1 MRSIFLL
8 VFGPTNKKMFA
19 ALDALA
25 SATAP
30 DNRVNKSA
38 QAVLTAAL
46 PDPLAVLQAK
56 DTFIQGAL
64 ASATRVA
71 LSVKAAVMQTPS
83 KKKGKKKSADLV
95 ADANLPTAKL
105 AQEPPNVPA
114 VRPGLADLRSK
125 YHQSIKQ
132 GNTYDSPDTI
142 KLSLSLKGADTAA
155 SATLEPAIKPQ
166 PNFQLYASRTQDSLR
181 PISLKDGAMGK
192 ATSLEARIKEQKPEP
207 KELAARDPVL
217 QNLTPVRPPLQ
228 HFEDFNFC
236 SEMKKGTEST
246 KVPLKCVQERFIAA
260 GGSKTGLLYPVE
272 NTSAYMTFYSQPT
285 FGDMMTLLED
295 VVSRLQSMN
304 KQEQATARRALFGA
318 IATEGFTST
327 PVPLQSSSHRR
338 PPSGAELFIR
348 VGPSRIL
355 IHHRVIQ
362 NGVKIPSLAVS
373 EFIGAA
379 GESAADFL
387 IVGSIWSEEPQ
398 RWRLAQKISTGMTT
412 IFNKELWDFERLA
425 NDTPGDFRNLAP
437 GKYIANACTP
447 IYPLQHNYFKL
458 LWSKSEA
465 DELLI
470 EDCAGAAS
478 EPQSIPAN
486 IVCLTQDQGAPMLN
500 FAVYDRE
507 RGEPPPGTYSNP
519 QFLPTFGTGRRF
531 EEFRNP
537 DIFYSLIHDI
547 QIDSSPRSDIP
558 EYKAYAIFK
567 THSFWQ
573 CTTPIAPLSW
583 RTITIAASFDSL
595 PTAGKQPMR
604 CVAAAYP
611 FFLYLAYTPA
621 ATNVKQGVYLYLYRL
636 KDASYT
642 RCRLPIQKAVL
653 YFISIRYEDGIADTS
668 VSTSI
673 PSNGRNG
680 TSNKMILEV
689 APYAAARAD
698 KKQLEAS
705 AATLEIHDNVMYAIS
720 PVEGGTVTAGI
731 QQPFLSLGFQK
742 YGLGT
747 PGFNGRIAY
756 IHVFDYPLKAADY
769 EREINNNWNS
779 SWFH

>member
-1 MRSIFLL
+1 
-8 VFGPTNKKMFA
+8 MFA
-19 ALDALA
+19 VLDALA

-38 QAVLTAAL
+38 ASVIQSAL
-46 PDPLAVLQAK
+46 PNPLDVLQAK

-64 ASATRVA
+64 ASATQAA
-71 LSVKAAVMQTPS
+71 LTLKGAVLQTPK
-83 KKKGKKKSADLV
+83 KKKGKQKSADLV

-105 AQEPPNVPA
+105 AQEPPNVPT

-125 YHQSIKQ
+125 YHQAIKQ

-142 KLSLSLKGADTAA
+142 KLSLSLKSAD
-155 SATLEPAIKPQ
+155 SATSAVLEPAIKPQ
-166 PNFQLYASRTQDSLR
+166 PNFQLYAARTQDSLR

-192 ATSLEARIKEQKPEP
+192 ATSLTSQLKEQKPEP
-207 KELAARDPVL
+207 KELAARDPLL
-217 QNLTPVRPPLQ
+217 QNLTPVRTPLQ

-236 SEMKKGTEST
+236 SEMKKGTESAN
-246 KVPLKCVQERFIAA
+246 VPLRCVQERFISA
-260 GGSKTGLLYPVE
+260 GGEKTGLLFPVE
-272 NTSAYMTFYSQPT
+272 GTTAYMTFYSQPT
-285 FGDMMTLLED
+285 FGDMMALLED
-295 VVSRLQSMN
+295 VLGRLQSMN
-304 KQEQATARRALFGA
+304 KTEQANARLALFGA
-318 IATEGFTST
+318 AATEGFVAT
-327 PVPLQSSSHRR
+327 PAPLLPNSHKR
-338 PPSGAELFIR
+338 PSKGAELFIR

-355 IHHRVIQ
+355 IHHRVLT
-362 NGVKIPSLAVS
+362 NGVKIPSLAIS

-387 IVGSIWSEEPQ
+387 IVGSIWSEEPH
-398 RWRLAQKISTGMTT
+398 RWRLAQKISSGMTT
-412 IFNKELWDFERLA
+412 IFNKELWDFERLT
-425 NDTPGDFRNLAP
+425 NDSPGDFRNLAP

-465 DELLI
+465 DELLV
-470 EDCAGAAS
+470 EDCGVGTATSTAV
-478 EPQSIPAN
+478 EPQSIPAD
-486 IVCLTQDQGAPMLN
+486 IVCLTQDAGAPMLN
-500 FAVYDRE
+500 FAVYDRQ

-547 QIDSSPRSDIP
+547 LIDSSPRADIP

-595 PTAGKQPMR
+595 PTAGQQPMR

-621 ATNVKQGVYLYLYRL
+621 GKNIKQGVYLYLYRL
-636 KDASYT
+636 KDSSYT
-642 RCRLPIQKAVL
+642 RCPLPIQKAVM
-653 YFISIRYEDGIADTS
+653 YFISIRYEDG
-668 VSTSI
+668 V
-673 PSNGRNG
+673 P
-680 TSNKMILEV
+680 NKLILEV
-689 APYAAARAD
+689 APIAAARTD
-698 KKQLEAS
+698 VKQLEAS
-705 AATLEIHDNVMYAIS
+705 SATLEIHDNVMYSIS

-747 PGFNGRIAY
+747 PGFNGRVAY
-756 IHVFDYPLKAADY
+756 VHVFDYPLKAADY
-769 EREINNNWNS
+769 KREIQNNWNS

>member
-1 MRSIFLL
+1 MDGSQQLQMHFLISFSYALRKLFLL
-8 VFGPTNKKMFA
+8 VFLQINKKMFA
-19 ALDALA
+19 VLDALA
-25 SATAP
+25 SATAS
-30 DNRVNKSA
+30 DNRINKSA
-38 QAVLTAAL
+38 ESVLTATL
-46 PDPLAVLQAK
+46 PDPLMVLQAK

-64 ASATRVA
+64 ASANQ
-71 LSVKAAVMQTPS
+71 AAIAMKEAILQTPS
-83 KKKGKKKSADLV
+83 KRKGKKKSADLV

-105 AQEPPNVPA
+105 SQEPPNLPS
-114 VRPGLADLRSK
+114 VRPGLSDLRSK
-125 YHQSIKQ
+125 YHQAIKQ

-142 KLSLSLKGADTAA
+142 KLSLSLKPADTAPM
-155 SATLEPAIKPQ
+155 EPAIKPQ

-181 PISLKDGAMGK
+181 PISLKDGTMGK
-192 ATSLEARIKEQKPEP
+192 ATSLESRLKKQEPTP
-207 KELAARDPVL
+207 KERATYDPIL
-217 QNLTPVRPPLQ
+217 QNLTPVRASLQ
-228 HFEDFNFC
+228 HFENFNFC
-236 SEMKKGTEST
+236 SEMKKGTEAT
-246 KVPLKCVQERFIAA
+246 KVPLTCVQERFIAA
-260 GGSKTGLLYPVE
+260 GGAKTGLLYPAE
-272 NTSAYMTFYSQPT
+272 GTNAYLTFYSQAT
-285 FGDMMTLLED
+285 FGDMMALLED
-295 VVSRLQSMN
+295 VVGRLQSMN
-304 KQEQATARRALFGA
+304 KQEQANARRALFGA
-318 IATEGFTST
+318 EAIEGMTVA
-327 PVPLQSSSHRR
+327 PAPLQSSSHRR
-338 PPSGAELFIR
+338 PPNGAELFIR

-355 IHHRVIQ
+355 IHHRIIQ

-379 GESAADFL
+379 GEAAADFL
-387 IVGSIWSEEPQ
+387 IVGSIWSEEPH

-425 NDTPGDFRNLAP
+425 NDSPGDFRNLAP

-458 LWSKSEA
+458 LWSKSES
-465 DELLI
+465 DELLV
-470 EDCAGAAS
+470 EDCTSAS
-478 EPQSIPAN
+478 KEPQSIPAN
-486 IVCLTQDQGAPMLN
+486 IVCLTQDAGAPMLN
-500 FAVYDRE
+500 FAIYDRQ

-558 EYKAYAIFK
+558 EYNAYAVFK

-583 RTITIAASFDSL
+583 RTITLAVSFDTL

-621 ATNVKQGVYLYLYRL
+621 NKGIKQGVYLYLYRL
-636 KDASYT
+636 KDSSYT
-642 RCRLPIQKAVL
+642 VSRLPIQKAVV
-653 YFISIRYEDGIADTS
+653 YFISIRYEDGI
-668 VSTSI
+668 
-673 PSNGRNG
+673 PG
-680 TSNKMILEV
+680 KMILEV

-698 KKQLEAS
+698 RKQLEKS
-705 AATLEIHDNVMYAIS
+705 AAALEVHDNVMYAIS
-720 PVEGGTVTAGI
+720 PVEGGALTASI
-731 QQPFLSLGFQK
+731 QHPFLSLGFQK

-747 PGFNGRIAY
+747 PGFNGRVAY
-756 IHVFDYPLKAADY
+756 VHVFDYSLKVADY

>member
-1 MRSIFLL
+1 MLCYAVLNIFLL
-8 VFGPTNKKMFA
+8 VFGLTNKKMFA

-25 SATAP
+25 SATTP

-38 QAVLTAAL
+38 RAVITSAL

-64 ASATRVA
+64 ASAAQAA
-71 LSVKAAVMQTPS
+71 LSVKATVMQTPS

-105 AQEPPNVPA
+105 AQEPPNVLA
-114 VRPGLADLRSK
+114 VRPGLADLRSN
-125 YHQSIKQ
+125 YHRAIKQ
-132 GNTYDSPDTI
+132 GNNFNSPDTI

-166 PNFQLYASRTQDSLR
+166 PNFQLYASRTQDALR

-192 ATSLEARIKEQKPEP
+192 ATSLESRIKEQKPEP
-207 KELAARDPVL
+207 KEKAAYDPLL

-236 SEMKKGTEST
+236 SEMKKGTESA
-246 KVPLKCVQERFIAA
+246 KVPIKCVQERFIAA
-260 GGSKTGLLYPVE
+260 GGEKTGLLFPVE
-272 NTSAYMTFYSQPT
+272 NTAAYTTFYSQST
-285 FGDMMTLLED
+285 FGDMMALLED
-295 VVSRLQSMN
+295 VVGRLQSMN
-304 KQEQATARRALFGA
+304 KQEQANARRALFGTH
-318 IATEGFTST
+318 ATEGFTVT
-327 PVPLQSSSHRR
+327 PAPLQSSSHRR
-338 PPSGAELFIR
+338 PQKGAELFIR

-387 IVGSIWSEEPQ
+387 IVGSIWSEEPH

-412 IFNKELWDFERLA
+412 IFNKELWDFERLS

-465 DELLI
+465 DELLV
-470 EDCAGAAS
+470 EDCSSGS
-478 EPQSIPAN
+478 SGEPQSIPAD

-500 FAVYDRE
+500 FAVYDRK
-507 RGEPPPGTYSNP
+507 RDEPPPGTYSNP

-537 DIFYSLIHDI
+537 DIFYSLIYNI
-547 QIDSSPRSDIP
+547 EIDSSPRTDIP

-567 THSFWQ
+567 TQSFWQ

-595 PTAGKQPMR
+595 PTAGQQPMR

-611 FFLYLAYTPA
+611 FFLYLAYTPTSA
-621 ATNVKQGVYLYLYRL
+621 NIKQGVYLYLYRL
-636 KDASYT
+636 KDSSYT
-642 RCRLPIQKAVL
+642 RCPLPIQKAVM
-653 YFISIRYEDGIADTS
+653 YFISIRYEDG
-668 VSTSI
+668 V
-673 PSNGRNG
+673 P
-680 TSNKMILEV
+680 NKMILEV
-689 APYAAARAD
+689 APFSAARAD

-705 AATLEIHDNVMYAIS
+705 AAALEIHDNVMYAIS

-756 IHVFDYPLKAADY
+756 VHVFDYPLKAADY
-769 EREINNNWNS
+769 KREIQNNWNS

>member
-1 MRSIFLL
+1 
-8 VFGPTNKKMFA
+8 MFA
-19 ALDALA
+19 VLDALA

-38 QAVLTAAL
+38 VSVIQSAL
-46 PDPLAVLQAK
+46 PNPLDVLQAK

-64 ASATRVA
+64 ASATQAA
-71 LSVKAAVMQTPS
+71 LSVKEAILQTPK
-83 KKKGKKKSADLV
+83 KKKGKQKSADLV
-95 ADANLPTAKL
+95 ADLPAEVAKL
-105 AQEPPNVPA
+105 AQELPNVPA
-114 VRPGLADLRSK
+114 VRPGLADLRTN
-125 YHQSIKQ
+125 YHKAIKQ
-132 GNTYDSPDTI
+132 GNTYQSPDTI
-142 KLSLSLKGADTAA
+142 KLSLSLKGADSAA
-155 SATLEPAIKPQ
+155 SAALEPAIKPQ
-166 PNFQLYASRTQDSLR
+166 PNFQLYAARTQDSLR

-192 ATSLEARIKEQKPEP
+192 ATSLAPQLKAQSIEP
-207 KELAARDPVL
+207 KERAARDPLL
-217 QNLTPVRPPLQ
+217 QNLTPARAPLQ
-228 HFEDFNFC
+228 HFENFNFC
-236 SEMKKGTEST
+236 SEMKKGTESI
-246 KVPLKCVQERFIAA
+246 KVPLKCIQERFISA
-260 GGSKTGLLYPVE
+260 GGEQTGLLYPVE
-272 NTSAYMTFYSQPT
+272 NTTAYMTFYSQPT

-295 VVSRLQSMN
+295 IVGRLQSMN
-304 KQEQATARRALFGA
+304 KTEQANARLALFGA
-318 IATEGFTST
+318 AATEGFVAT
-327 PVPLQSSSHRR
+327 PTPLLPNSSKR
-338 PPSGAELFIR
+338 PSKGAELFIR

-355 IHHRVIQ
+355 IHHRVLT

-387 IVGSIWSEEPQ
+387 IVGSIWSEEPH
-398 RWRLAQKISTGMTT
+398 RWRLAQKISSGMTT
-412 IFNKELWDFERLA
+412 IFNKELWDFERLT

-465 DELLI
+465 DELLV
-470 EDCAGAAS
+470 EDCISGS
-478 EPQSIPAN
+478 SGEPQSIPAD
-486 IVCLTQDQGAPMLN
+486 IVCLTQDAGAPMLN
-500 FAVYDRE
+500 FAVYDRQ

-537 DIFYSLIHDI
+537 DIFYSLLHDVL
-547 QIDSSPRSDIP
+547 IDSSPRADIP

-621 ATNVKQGVYLYLYRL
+621 ANGIKQGVYLYLYRL

-642 RCRLPIQKAVL
+642 RCPLPIQKAVM
-653 YFISIRYEDGIADTS
+653 YFISIRYEDGTTDTS

-673 PSNGRNG
+673 PSNGRDG
-680 TSNKMILEV
+680 TPNKLILEV
-689 APYAAARAD
+689 APAAAARAD
-698 KKQLEAS
+698 SKQLEVS
-705 AATLEIHDNVMYAIS
+705 AAALEIHDNVMYSIS
-720 PVEGGTVTAGI
+720 PVEGGTITAGI

-756 IHVFDYPLKAADY
+756 VHVFDYPLKAADY
-769 EREINNNWNS
+769 KREIQNNWNS